1 MLNLFGTGFVNTK
14 SNNMIIKEFKLL
26 NSLILIFPTTTSLIW
41 AGLIT
46 TLAITSIIIDQ
57 IKNTAEPKKQNLNE
71 FQIESIT
78 ESPKRELTLNR
89 L

>member
-14 SNNMIIKEFKLL
+14 SNNTIIKEYKLL

-57 IKNTAEPKKQNLNE
+57 IKNTAEPQQQNLNE
-71 FQIESIT
+71 FQIETLT
-78 ESPKRELTLNR
+78 ESPQRELTLNR

>member
-14 SNNMIIKEFKLL
+14 LNNTIIKEFKLL

-46 TLAITSIIIDQ
+46 ALAITSIILDQ
-57 IKNTAEPKKQNLNE
+57 IQNPAEPQQHNQEE
-71 FQIESIT
+71 FLIETIT
-78 ESPKRELTLNR
+78 ESPQRELTLNR